1 MRRLIAV
8 LAAAFVAFA
17 WMPAGAQ
24 APADKGAPSKMDKAD
39 ADKKKADREAK
50 RAERKAKKEAKKA
63 ERKAK
68 KDAKK
73 AEREAKKGET
83 K

>member
-8 LAAAFVAFA
+8 LIAAFVAFA

-24 APADKGAPSKMDKAD
+24 APADKGAPSQMDK
-39 ADKKKADREAK
+39 DKKAERDAK
-50 RAERKAKKEAKKA
+50 RAERKAK
-63 ERKAK
+63 R
-68 KDAKK
+68 DAKK